1 MSLSDYFQTT
11 KGVGIL
17 ATSYSDGNVDMAI
30 YARPYI
36 IDEKTIA
43 FSMLERTSYTN
54 ILSNP
59 KAAYMF
65 IEDSQGYNGKRLY
78 ITKTCEETDAKKIE
92 QIKSQYLDRHKSSPE
107 SARHLI
113 YFSIDKIRPLVG

>member
-11 KGVGIL
+11 KGIGIL
-17 ATSYSDGNVDMAI
+17 ATSYSDGNVNMAI

-43 FSMLERTSYTN
+43 FSMLERTSYSN

-65 IEDSQGYNGKRLY
+65 IEEGEDYKGKRLY
-78 ITKTCEETDAKKIE
+78 LTKMGEETNPQKTE
-92 QIKSQYLDRHKSSPE
+92 EIKSQYLERRRSSPE